1 METALGGPEK
11 LAEAINRKEVY
22 SKVID
27 GVEFFFDR
35 TIIAEKQTGMKEVY
49 DLKDS
54 QAIDVKDYNGV
65 NDILDGLSLNW
76 MSSL

>member
-1 METALGGPEK
+1 
-11 LAEAINRKEVY
+11 
-22 SKVID
+22 
-27 GVEFFFDR
+27 
-35 TIIAEKQTGMKEVY
+35 MKEVY